1 MNLEYVQ
8 LDFRK
13 KSSQSS
19 AQSSGD
25 RSPDAIQVAFGPG
38 PSVSVVISTDTSMV
52 NYGELNFSAME
63 AWDELVNIVQHSCT
77 SRGISV
83 VKSDWLIWQISH
95 LYWTSLPQT
104 TLIFTH
110 HTFMDLLSTPP

>member
-1 MNLEYVQ
+1 MQGNINWGVSIHWTGLLEYMQ

-13 KSSQSS
+13 KSSQLS

-25 RSPDAIQVAFGPG
+25 RSPDAIQVAFGQG
-38 PSVSVVISTDTSMV
+38 PSVSPVISTDTSMV

-77 SRGISV
+77 SRGI
-83 VKSDWLIWQISH
+83 
-95 LYWTSLPQT
+95 
-104 TLIFTH
+104 
-110 HTFMDLLSTPP
+110 